1 VNSTRPLAKNEVF
14 PANGSSPLRGQPEL
28 SRTDMR
34 DALNEMP
41 HLVGAL
47 APAPKPAPEDSLDN
61 EPGFAGP
68 SAPAPR
74 S

>member
-1 VNSTRPLAKNEVF
+1 MTVNRPLAANEVF

-28 SRTDMR
+28 TRSDMR
-34 DALNEMP
+34 DTLNEMP

-47 APAPKPAPEDSLDN
+47 APAPEPAPEDTLDN
-61 EPGFAGP
+61 VPGYAPAG
-68 SAPAPR
+68 PAPR